1 MRRTMGE
8 TKEALEFLVKIDQLS
23 QDQRE
28 HMRVVFSMLI
38 DCCLSKD
45 IRGVVVVSKDDEPN
59 AVVMSVNSSDMET
72 SILLSKVDEAFM
84 LKHLQ
89 DQPSKEQL
97 N

>member
-1 MRRTMGE
+1 VRRTMGE
-8 TKEALEFLVKIDQLS
+8 TKEALEFLIKIDQLS
-23 QDQRE
+23 QEQRN
-28 HMRVVFSMLI
+28 HMRIVIEMLI

-45 IRGVVVVSKDDEPN
+45 TRGVVVVSKDDEPN

-72 SILLSKVDEAFM
+72 SVLLSKVDEAFM
-84 LKHLQ
+84 LRHLR